1 MTEHELVKE
10 CMAAIC
16 KKNGFTR
23 PSEMTYRDF
32 EHISQELEEKTGT
45 LISVSTIKRLLNG
58 DFSRIPQTA
67 TLNAISN
74 YLDFKNWQEYKIAS
88 HIPETKPVSVPVAQ
102 AKNSFIPSIT
112 PGKLIYNK
120 WTSSLLAVAVL
131 LMIFSFIKG
140 KTSSVVSYKSA
151 SFSFKKTTANDLP
164 NTVVF
169 EYDVTGVEADSF
181 FIQQSWDST
190 RRVRVDKS
198 KHTLTD
204 IYYEPGYHV
213 AKLIANDSIIKT
225 IDVSIPT
232 DKWIYYAKERNFTS
246 HPQYIKVSGF
256 NNGYLTITKE
266 DAEKSLIN
274 LEKENLYVM
283 TYFPSSFNVS
293 SDNYLFKSRVRVVNN
308 RNISC
313 ASLMCEVFTQR
324 NFNYFMTFPSGCASV
339 INGQY
344 GEVKLNGQT
353 NNLSAMAIN
362 PNEWNDIEVVVINK
376 TVHIKFNGK
385 EVFSCGYHQS
395 SGLITGLGFI
405 SNGFLQVDYT
415 ELSGGNGKIVY
426 KNDFEK

>member
-16 KKNGFTR
+16 QKNGFAR

-58 DFSRIPQTA
+58 NFSRIPQTA
-67 TLNAISN
+67 TLNAITG
-74 YLDFKNWQEYKIAS
+74 YLGFKNWQEYKVAS
-88 HIPETKPVSVPVAQ
+88 SPVEIKSATQNTPVS
-102 AKNSFIPSIT
+102 KNEFIPSIT
-112 PGKLIYNK
+112 PHKLIYNK
-120 WTSSLLAVAVL
+120 WTGYLLGLAVL
-131 LMIFSFIKG
+131 SMIFSFIRTKAL
-140 KTSSVVSYKSA
+140 SAVSYKTA
-151 SFSFKKTTANDLP
+151 SFSFKKTTANELP
-164 NTVVF
+164 NTVIF
-169 EYDVTGVEADSF
+169 EYDVSGVNADSF

-190 RRVRVDKS
+190 RRVRIDKNN
-198 KHTLTD
+198 HTLTD

-232 DKWIYYAKERNFTS
+232 DKWVYYAKERNFSS
-246 HPQYIKVSGF
+246 HPQYIKVAGF

-266 DAEKSLIN
+266 EAEKSMVN
-274 LEKENLYVM
+274 LEKQNFYVM
-283 TYFPSSFNVS
+283 TYFPSSFTVS
-293 SDNYLFKSRVRVVNN
+293 SDNYLFKSRVRVVDN
-308 RNISC
+308 RNVTC

-324 NFNYFMTFPSGCASV
+324 NFNYFMTFPVGCANI

-362 PNEWNDIEVVVINK
+362 PNEWNDIEVAVINK
-376 TVHIKFNGK
+376 TAHIKFNGK
-385 EVFSCGYHQS
+385 EVFSCSYTKS

-405 SNGFLQVDYT
+405 SNGFVEVDYT
-415 ELSGGNGKIVY
+415 ELSDGRGKIVY
-426 KNDFEK
+426 QNDFNK